1 MEQRLQSYYFDQIL
15 PQWLL
20 RISSIEPKNSR
31 ARQAPRARIAASPT
45 GASVQHI
52 AFPTDIYYSNSLQI
66 PRLQKIVLN
75 RGLGDVS
82 PKILES
88 SLQEFQKITGQ
99 KALIQYSKKSI
110 AGFHLRKKMP
120 VGVSVTLRR
129 SLMYGFL
136 DRLINLALPRIR
148 DFPGL
153 SVQSFDGRGNY
164 NFGLDEQL
172 MFPEI
177 NYDQIQQIRGM
188 DIAIVTTA
196 KTDREGFVLLQAFGM
211 PFQKT
216 SFS

>member
-1 MEQRLQSYYFDQIL
+1 MTQRLQSYFFNEIL
-15 PQWLL
+15 PKWMATSKSAKTILDNTQ
-20 RISSIEPKNSR
+20 SK
-31 ARQAPRARIAASPT
+31 
-45 GASVQHI
+45 
-52 AFPTDIYYSNSLQI
+52 YYCNQNQI
-66 PRLQKIVLN
+66 PKLQKIVLN
-75 RGLGDVS
+75 RGLGDANA
-82 PKILES
+82 KILES

-110 AGFHLRKKMP
+110 AGFNLRKKMP
-120 VGVSVTLRR
+120 VGVTVTLRR
-129 SLMYGFL
+129 NFMYGFL

-153 SVQSFDGRGNY
+153 SLQSFDGCGNY

-177 NYDQIQQIRGM
+177 HYDDIHQIRGM

-196 KTDREGFVLLQAFGM
+196 KTDREGFALLQAFGI

-216 SFS
+216 SLN

>member
-1 MEQRLQSYYFDQIL
+1 MAQRLQSYFFQKIL
-15 PQWLL
+15 PQWY
-20 RISSIEPKNSR
+20 
-31 ARQAPRARIAASPT
+31 AASDYHHP
-45 GASVQHI
+45 SQV
-52 AFPTDIYYSNSLQI
+52 PK
-66 PRLQKIVLN
+66 LQKIVLN

-82 PKILES
+82 QNIFDS

-99 KALIQYSKKSI
+99 KALLHYSKKSI

-120 VGVSVTLRR
+120 VGIAVTLRR
-129 SLMYGFL
+129 DFMYGFL

-153 SVQSFDGRGNY
+153 SFQSFDGCGNY

-177 NYDQIQQIRGM
+177 SYDQIQQVRGM

-196 KTDREGFVLLQAFGM
+196 KTDKEGFTLLQAFGM
-211 PFQKT
+211 PFQKSSIKDT
-216 SFS
+216 TYFQIFHDQ

>member
-1 MEQRLQSYYFDQIL
+1 MVQRLQSFYFDQIL

-20 RISSIEPKNSR
+20 RFDSVSSIEPKKHSSHIESPP
-31 ARQAPRARIAASPT
+31 QA
-45 GASVQHI
+45 
-52 AFPTDIYYSNSLQI
+52 DIYYSNSYQI

-75 RGLGDVS
+75 RGLGDAS

-129 SLMYGFL
+129 SFMYGFL

-148 DFPGL
+148 DFSGL

-196 KTDREGFVLLQAFGM
+196 KTDREGFALLQAFGM
-211 PFQKT
+211 PFQK
-216 SFS
+216 SSIY